1 MSLREQIKSDM
12 KAAMKSGDKLRVS
25 TLRMVQSRILEREV
39 EMRTKKGRGYHLDD
53 DETQDVLTS
62 YAKQRRQSIESYEEG
77 GRDELAEKERAE
89 LAIVEEYLPR
99 PLDAAAVEALV
110 DRVVTETGA
119 GSLKDLG
126 VVMKRVMAEAKGAV
140 DGKAVNEVVKRRLLS
155 QK

>member
-25 TLRMVQSRILEREV
+25 TLRMIQSRILEREV
-39 EMRTKKGRGYHLDD
+39 EMRTKKGRDYHLDD

-99 PLDAAAVEALV
+99 PLDASAVEALV

-119 GSLKDLG
+119 SSLKDLG

>member
-1 MSLREQIKSDM
+1 MSLREQIKGDM
-12 KAAMKSGDKLRVS
+12 KVAMKSGDKLRVS
-25 TLRMVQSRILEREV
+25 TLRMIQSRILEREV
-39 EMRTKKGRGYHLDD
+39 ELRTKKGRDYHLDD

-62 YAKQRRQSIESYEEG
+62 YAKQRRQSVESYEEG
-77 GRDELAEKERAE
+77 GREELAEKERAE

-110 DRVVTETGA
+110 DRVVTQTGA
-119 GSLKDLG
+119 SSLKDLG

-140 DGKAVNEVVKRRLLS
+140 DGKAVNEVVKRHLLS